1 MKDLTVGK
9 PMKVIW
15 LFAVPMIL
23 GQIAQQLYSFTDSA
37 IVGNYVSSQALAA
50 VGATSV
56 ISNMMIGFLNS
67 GTMGLAIPIA
77 KYYGAK
83 DYHRMRQCI
92 GASALMTLIASI
104 ALTVLGLVFIKPILT
119 LLNTPDDIIDMAASY
134 VIIIIA
140 GIIFCSLYNL
150 CANILRAVGDSKTP
164 LIFLGIS
171 VVLNIVLDLLFIRT
185 FDMGVRGAAI
195 ATDISQALAGILA
208 LIYII
213 IKAKHLI
220 PKKDEYSVE
229 KSDRSD
235 LIQSALAMGFM
246 SCIVNIGTVILQRA
260 INNLGTDIVTAHT
273 AARKIFD
280 ILMFMLYI
288 VGNAVTTYVSQ
299 NMGAGKYERVH
310 QGVRAAIIINSIITT
325 VMIVFGWLLSPA
337 LIRLVAGTADSAI
350 IDPAVRYVRIC
361 VTCFYVLGP
370 LFVLR
375 CAMQGMGRK
384 IIPVL
389 SSTIEMVGKILAV
402 MILTPR
408 LGYLGVTITEPII
421 WFCCTL
427 MLSIM
432 YLTTP
437 VEKLVEKRRAANTI
451 AAQIK

>member
-1 MKDLTVGK
+1 MSRGLGDVYKRQ
-9 PMKVIW
+9 
-15 LFAVPMIL
+15 IL
-23 GQIAQQLYSFTDSA
+23 
-37 IVGNYVSSQALAA
+37 
-50 VGATSV
+50 
-56 ISNMMIGFLNS
+56 
-67 GTMGLAIPIA
+67 
-77 KYYGAK
+77 
-83 DYHRMRQCI
+83 
-92 GASALMTLIASI
+92 
-104 ALTVLGLVFIKPILT
+104 VLLK
-119 LLNTPDDIIDMAASY
+119 TPDDILDMAASY
-134 VIIIIA
+134 VIIIIV

-171 VVLNIVLDLLFIRT
+171 VVLNIVLDLMFIRA

-208 LIYII
+208 LIYILV
-213 IKAKHLI
+213 KAKHLI
-220 PKKDEYSVE
+220 PEKGEYSVE

-260 INNLGTDIVTAHT
+260 INGLGTDIVTAHT

-299 NMGAGKYERVH
+299 NMGAGRYDRVH
-310 QGVRAAIIINSIITT
+310 QGVRAAIIINTIITT
-325 VMIVFGWLLSPA
+325 VMIIFGWLLSPA
-337 LIRLVAGTADSAI
+337 LIKLVAGTSASAI
-350 IDPAVRYVRIC
+350 IDPAVRYVRIG

-384 IIPVL
+384 IVPVM
-389 SSTIEMVGKILAV
+389 SSTIELVGKVLAV

-437 VEKLVEKRRAANTI
+437 VEKLVEKRRAAN
-451 AAQIK
+451 

>member
-56 ISNMMIGFLNS
+56 ISNMIIGFLNS

-83 DYHRMRQCI
+83 DYHNMRRCI
-92 GASALMTLIASI
+92 GASAIMTLLASI
-104 ALTVLGLVFIKPILT
+104 VLTVLSLIFIRPILV
-119 LLNTPDDIIDMAASY
+119 LLKTPDDILDMAASY
-134 VIIIIA
+134 VIIIIV

-171 VVLNIVLDLLFIRT
+171 VVLNIVLDLMFIRA

-208 LIYII
+208 LIYILV
-213 IKAKHLI
+213 KAKHLI
-220 PKKDEYSVE
+220 PEKDEYSVE

-260 INNLGTDIVTAHT
+260 INGLGTDIVTAHT

-299 NMGAGKYERVH
+299 NMGAGRYDRVH
-310 QGVRAAIIINSIITT
+310 QGVRAAIIINTIITT
-325 VMIVFGWLLSPA
+325 VMIIFGWLLSPA
-337 LIRLVAGTADSAI
+337 LIKLVAGTSASAGREICKDRRDVLLCTWSSVRPEMCNAGNGQEDRSGHVIHYRAD
-350 IDPAVRYVRIC
+350 RQG
-361 VTCFYVLGP
+361 TCGYDTHSKTWISGCYHHRAYHLVLLYADALYNVSHNP
-370 LFVLR
+370 CR
-375 CAMQGMGRK
+375 EAC
-384 IIPVL
+384 
-389 SSTIEMVGKILAV
+389 
-402 MILTPR
+402 
-408 LGYLGVTITEPII
+408 
-421 WFCCTL
+421 
-427 MLSIM
+427 
-432 YLTTP
+432 
-437 VEKLVEKRRAANTI
+437 
-451 AAQIK
+451 

>member
-15 LFAVPMIL
+15 MFAVPMIL

-37 IVGNYVSSQALAA
+37 IVGNYVSPQALAA

-83 DYHRMRQCI
+83 DYKKMRQCI
-92 GASALMTLIASI
+92 GASALLTLATSI
-104 ALTVLGLVFIKPILT
+104 VLTILGLVFIRPILV
-119 LLNTPDDIIDMAASY
+119 LLKTPDNIIDMANDY
-134 VIIIIA
+134 VVIIIA

-171 VVLNIVLDLLFIRT
+171 VVLNVVLDLLFIRA
-185 FDMGVRGAAI
+185 FDMGVKGAAI

-208 LIYII
+208 FAYICL
-213 IKAKHLI
+213 KAKHLI
-220 PKKDEYSVE
+220 PKKDEYAVTKE
-229 KSDRSD
+229 DRSD

-288 VGNAVTTYVSQ
+288 VGNAVTTFVSQ
-299 NMGAGKYERVH
+299 NMGAGKYDRVH
-310 QGVRAAIIINSIITT
+310 QGVRDAIIINTIITT
-325 VMIVFGWLLSPA
+325 VMIVCGWLFSPA
-337 LIRLVAGTADSAI
+337 LIRLVAGTSDPAI
-350 IDPAVRYVRIC
+350 IDPAVRYVRIG

-384 IIPVL
+384 IVPVM
-389 SSTIEMVGKILAV
+389 SSSMELVGKVLAV

-408 LGYLGVTITEPII
+408 LGYMGVTITEPII

-432 YLTTP
+432 YLSTP
-437 VEKLVEKRRAANTI
+437 VEKLVAKRQEAGAK
-451 AAQIK
+451 ASC

>member
-56 ISNMMIGFLNS
+56 ISNMIIGFLNS

-83 DYHRMRQCI
+83 DYHNMRRCI
-92 GASALMTLIASI
+92 GASAIMTLLASI
-104 ALTVLGLVFIKPILT
+104 VLTVLSLIFIRPILV
-119 LLNTPDDIIDMAASY
+119 LLKTPDDILDMAASY
-134 VIIIIA
+134 VIIIIV

-171 VVLNIVLDLLFIRT
+171 VVLNIVLDLMFIRA

-208 LIYII
+208 LIYILV
-213 IKAKHLI
+213 KAKHLI
-220 PKKDEYSVE
+220 PEKDEYSVE

-260 INNLGTDIVTAHT
+260 INGLGTDIVTAHT

-299 NMGAGKYERVH
+299 NMGAGRYDRVH
-310 QGVRAAIIINSIITT
+310 QGVRAAIIINTIITT
-325 VMIVFGWLLSPA
+325 VMILFGWLAQSDTYKTGCRYICQRNHRSGCKVRKDRRDLLLCTWTSVRPEMCHAGNGLEDRSSYVIHYRIGWKGTCGYDTHSKTWIFGCYHHRAYHLVLLYADA
-337 LIRLVAGTADSAI
+337 LYNVSHNPCREA
-350 IDPAVRYVRIC
+350 C
-361 VTCFYVLGP
+361 
-370 LFVLR
+370 
-375 CAMQGMGRK
+375 
-384 IIPVL
+384 
-389 SSTIEMVGKILAV
+389 
-402 MILTPR
+402 
-408 LGYLGVTITEPII
+408 
-421 WFCCTL
+421 
-427 MLSIM
+427 
-432 YLTTP
+432 
-437 VEKLVEKRRAANTI
+437 
-451 AAQIK
+451 